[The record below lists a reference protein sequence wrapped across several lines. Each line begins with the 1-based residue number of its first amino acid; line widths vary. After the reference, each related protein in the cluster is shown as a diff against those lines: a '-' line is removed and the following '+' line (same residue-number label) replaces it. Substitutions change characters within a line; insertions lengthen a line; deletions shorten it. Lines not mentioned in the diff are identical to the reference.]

1 MPITAAPDI
10 RAASKVNSTGPIPGF
25 TDPSHTARASE
36 ASSHDTEAPAESD
49 VARTPNTPAPSEV
62 QRTHETASPEDFG
75 PAFSSAPQAPQ
86 VSSAEPQA
94 AESQAP
100 ESQAAEWQSSEWQS
114 PELHDSESEP
124 KESEP
129 KPAHARHTGP
139 RWTSGTNGE
148 TVPVTHGGRTYKTK
162 QGDTLYGVASRHG
175 VSVPA
180 LAELNRISP
189 RQNLHQG
196 QVLSLPEKNDL
207 PDTDPS
213 HVVAPG
219 ETLHG
224 IAARHHM
231 APSALRRANSMG
243 DDSFLKVGELLLL
256 RDSTAKRHRIAPEP
270 PADVPRVATSAQ
282 VEGIRPDVLRA
293 ARLNKFTLLQRT
305 HPAPAQAR
313 LLVASIAEELGAE
326 PALMQA
332 VAAQESGFQHTTVSA
347 GNAIGIMQVTP
358 RSGRW
363 ASDIVG
369 RALDLLDI
377 ADNIVAGTV
386 ILGWL
391 IETAESENE
400 ALAGYYQDLR
410 SVRSEG
416 LLPETKAFVRAVQM
430 QRPRMQVAL

>member
-1 MPITAAPDI
+1 MRRNPQVPVTAAPDI

-25 TDPSHTARASE
+25 TDRDSTD
-36 ASSHDTEAPAESD
+36 HDVKIDFTEAAPSPDAE
-49 VARTPNTPAPSEV
+49 TPADP
-62 QRTHETASPEDFG
+62 
-75 PAFSSAPQAPQ
+75 SSAYTDSPSSPVPAPGPQ
-86 VSSAEPQA
+86 
-94 AESQAP
+94 
-100 ESQAAEWQSSEWQS
+100 
-114 PELHDSESEP
+114 
-124 KESEP
+124 
-129 KPAHARHTGP
+129 
-139 RWTSGTNGE
+139 WTSGTNGE
-148 TVPVTHGGRTYKTK
+148 TVPVTHGGRTYKTRD
-162 QGDTLYGVASRHG
+162 GDTLYGVASKHG

-180 LAELNRISP
+180 LAELNAISP

-219 ETLHG
+219 ETLAG
-224 IAARHHM
+224 IAARHQM
-231 APSALRRANSMG
+231 SPGSLRRANSMG
-243 DDSFLKVGELLLL
+243 DESFLKVGELLLL
-256 RDSTAKRHRIAPEP
+256 RDSTARRHRTPPEP
-270 PADVPRVATSAQ
+270 PTDIPRVATSAQ
-282 VEGIRPDVLRA
+282 VEGIRPAVLAA
-293 ARLNKFTLLQRT
+293 ARLNKFTLLRRT

-313 LLVASIAEELGAE
+313 LIVASIAEELGAD

-347 GNAIGIMQVTP
+347 GNAIGVMQVTP

-369 RALDLLDI
+369 RSLDLLDV

-430 QRPRMQVAL
+430 QRQRMQEAL

>member
-1 MPITAAPDI
+1 MTRMRRNPQVPVTAAPDI

-25 TDPSHTARASE
+25 TDSVPTD
-36 ASSHDTEAPAESD
+36 HDDADENLTEAA
-49 VARTPNTPAPSEV
+49 
-62 QRTHETASPEDFG
+62 ASPADEEQSPLTTPTDS
-75 PAFSSAPQAPQ
+75 PTSSSATA
-86 VSSAEPQA
+86 
-94 AESQAP
+94 
-100 ESQAAEWQSSEWQS
+100 
-114 PELHDSESEP
+114 
-124 KESEP
+124 
-129 KPAHARHTGP
+129 TGP
-139 RWTSGTNGE
+139 QWTSGTNGE
-148 TVPVTHGGRTYKTK
+148 TVPVTHGGRTYKTRD
-162 QGDTLYGVASRHG
+162 GDTLYGVASKHG

-213 HVVAPG
+213 HVVSPG
-219 ETLHG
+219 ETLPG
-224 IAARHHM
+224 IAARHQM
-231 APSALRRANSMG
+231 SPGTLRRANSMD

-256 RDSTAKRHRIAPEP
+256 RDSTARPHRTPPEP
-270 PADVPRVATSAQ
+270 PTDIPRVATSSL
-282 VEGIRPDVLRA
+282 VEDIRPNVLAA

-313 LLVASIAEELGAE
+313 LIVASIAEELGAD

-332 VAAQESGFQHTTVSA
+332 VAAEESGFQQTTVSA

-369 RALDLLDI
+369 RGLDLLDF

-391 IETAESENE
+391 VETAESENE

-416 LLPETKAFVRAVQM
+416 MLPETKAFVRAVQM
-430 QRPRMQVAL
+430 QRQRMQETL

>member
-1 MPITAAPDI
+1 MTRTRRNPQVPITAAPDI

-25 TDPSHTARASE
+25 ADPVSP
-36 ASSHDTEAPAESD
+36 DTGDAESPSAED
-49 VARTPNTPAPSEV
+49 AAVFDSEDTVANAASHSDSPGP
-62 QRTHETASPEDFG
+62 ASPTQTPPAG
-75 PAFSSAPQAPQ
+75 PQ
-86 VSSAEPQA
+86 
-94 AESQAP
+94 
-100 ESQAAEWQSSEWQS
+100 
-114 PELHDSESEP
+114 
-124 KESEP
+124 
-129 KPAHARHTGP
+129 
-139 RWTSGTNGE
+139 WTSGTNGE

-162 QGDTLYGVASRHG
+162 QGDTLYGVASKHG

-219 ETLHG
+219 ETLSG
-224 IAARHHM
+224 IAARHQM
-231 APSALRRANSMG
+231 SASTLRRANSMG
-243 DDSFLKVGELLLL
+243 DDSFIKVGELLLL
-256 RDSTAKRHRIAPEP
+256 RDSTARPHRTPPEP
-270 PADVPRVATSAQ
+270 PTEIPRVATSDQ
-282 VEGIRPDVLRA
+282 VEGVRPNVLRA
-293 ARLNKFTLLQRT
+293 ARLNKFTLLQRS

-313 LLVASIAEELGAE
+313 LIVGSIAEELGAD
-326 PALMQA
+326 PTLMQA

-369 RALDLLDI
+369 RSLDLLDLG
-377 ADNIVAGTV
+377 DNIVAGTV

-391 IETAESENE
+391 VETAESENE

-410 SVRSEG
+410 SVRSVG
-416 LLPETKAFVRAVQM
+416 LLTETKAFVRAVQM
-430 QRPRMQVAL
+430 MRKRLQEAL

>member
-1 MPITAAPDI
+1 MTRMRRNPQVPVTAAPDI

-25 TDPSHTARASE
+25 TDPIPTDRDNADVDFAE
-36 ASSHDTEAPAESD
+36 A
-49 VARTPNTPAPSEV
+49 APSPRV
-62 QRTHETASPEDFG
+62 DDRETSPDTLTDSPSSSSVTTPG
-75 PAFSSAPQAPQ
+75 PQ
-86 VSSAEPQA
+86 
-94 AESQAP
+94 
-100 ESQAAEWQSSEWQS
+100 
-114 PELHDSESEP
+114 
-124 KESEP
+124 
-129 KPAHARHTGP
+129 
-139 RWTSGTNGE
+139 WTSGTNGE
-148 TVPVTHGGRTYKTK
+148 TIPVTHGGRTYKTRE
-162 QGDTLYGVASRHG
+162 GDTLYGVASKHG

-219 ETLHG
+219 ETLPG
-224 IAARHHM
+224 IAARHQM
-231 APSALRRANSMG
+231 SPGTLRRANSMG
-243 DDSFLKVGELLLL
+243 DDSFLQVGELLLL
-256 RDSTAKRHRIAPEP
+256 RDSTARRHRTPPEP
-270 PADVPRVATSAQ
+270 PTDIPRVATSAQ
-282 VEGIRPDVLRA
+282 VEGIRPNVLAA

-313 LLVASIAEELGAE
+313 IIVASIAEELGAD

-369 RALDLLDI
+369 RSLDLLDL

-391 IETAESENE
+391 VETAESENE

-430 QRPRMQVAL
+430 QRQRMQEAL

>member
-1 MPITAAPDI
+1 MTRTRRNPQVPITAAPDI

-25 TDPSHTARASE
+25 ADPVPTDID
-36 ASSHDTEAPAESD
+36 DTD
-49 VARTPNTPAPSEV
+49 VDDADIENTVVDDA
-62 QRTHETASPEDFG
+62 DG
-75 PAFSSAPQAPQ
+75 
-86 VSSAEPQA
+86 SSAEIAATANSEDSPQA
-94 AESQAP
+94 ASH
-100 ESQAAEWQSSEWQS
+100 SDS
-114 PELHDSESEP
+114 PG
-124 KESEP
+124 
-129 KPAHARHTGP
+129 PAQTPPAGP
-139 RWTSGTNGE
+139 QWTSGTNGE

-162 QGDTLYGVASRHG
+162 QGDTLYGVASKHG

-207 PDTDPS
+207 PDADPS

-219 ETLHG
+219 ETLPG
-224 IAARHHM
+224 IAARHQM
-231 APSALRRANSMG
+231 SASTLRRANSMG
-243 DDSFLKVGELLLL
+243 DDSFIKVGELLLL
-256 RDSTAKRHRIAPEP
+256 RDSTARPHRTAPEP

-282 VEGIRPDVLRA
+282 VEGIRPNVLRA
-293 ARLNKFTLLQRT
+293 ARLNKFTLVQRT

-313 LLVASIAEELGAE
+313 LIVASIAEELGAE

-347 GNAIGIMQVTP
+347 GNAIGILQITP

-369 RALDLLDI
+369 RSLDLLDL

-391 IETAESENE
+391 VETAESENE

-410 SVRSEG
+410 SVRSNG
-416 LLPETKAFVRAVQM
+416 LLTETKAFVRAVQM
-430 QRPRMQVAL
+430 LRQRMQEAL

>member
-1 MPITAAPDI
+1 MTRSRRNQQVPITAAPDI
-10 RAASKVNSTGPIPGF
+10 RAASKVNSTGPIPGADAL
-25 TDPSHTARASE
+25 DPADPNSAEHDAEATPDE
-36 ASSHDTEAPAESD
+36 ASSNPSSPDTEATPDEPASD
-49 VARTPNTPAPSEV
+49 EAAPTQE
-62 QRTHETASPEDFG
+62 AG
-75 PAFSSAPQAPQ
+75 PTQSAPTSAGPQ
-86 VSSAEPQA
+86 
-94 AESQAP
+94 
-100 ESQAAEWQSSEWQS
+100 
-114 PELHDSESEP
+114 
-124 KESEP
+124 
-129 KPAHARHTGP
+129 
-139 RWTSGTNGE
+139 WTAGTTGE
-148 TVPVTHGGRTYKTK
+148 TVPVTHGGRTYKAK
-162 QGDTLYGVASRHG
+162 QGDTLYGVASKHG

-207 PDTDPS
+207 PDEDPS
-213 HVVAPG
+213 HIVGPG

-224 IAARHHM
+224 IAARHGISP
-231 APSALRRANSMG
+231 ATLRRANAMG
-243 DDSFLKVGELLLL
+243 EDSYLMVGELLLL
-256 RDSTAKRHRIAPEP
+256 RPSTARPRRSAPEAP
-270 PADVPRVATSAQ
+270 HDIPRVATGAQ
-282 VEGIRPDVLRA
+282 IEGIRPDVLHA
-293 ARLNKFTLLQRT
+293 ARLNKYTLLHRR

-313 LLVASIAEELGAE
+313 LIVAQVAEELGAE

-369 RALDLLDI
+369 RGLDLLDI
-377 ADNIVAGTV
+377 EDNIIAGTV

-410 SVRSEG
+410 SVRAEG
-416 LLPETKAFVRAVQM
+416 LLPETKAFVRAVQL
-430 QRPRMQVAL
+430 QRPRMQEAL

>member
-1 MPITAAPDI
+1 MTRTRRNPQVPITAAPDI

-25 TDPSHTARASE
+25 TDSVPADYDDDAVDPADAVASTLG
-36 ASSHDTEAPAESD
+36 DD
-49 VARTPNTPAPSEV
+49 L
-62 QRTHETASPEDFG
+62 ETAPDSHSD
-75 PAFSSAPQAPQ
+75 SLTS
-86 VSSAEPQA
+86 
-94 AESQAP
+94 
-100 ESQAAEWQSSEWQS
+100 SQAAS
-114 PELHDSESEP
+114 P
-124 KESEP
+124 
-129 KPAHARHTGP
+129 PAAVSGP
-139 RWTSGTNGE
+139 QWTSGTSGE
-148 TVPVTHGGRTYKTK
+148 TIPVTHGGRTYKTK
-162 QGDTLYGVASRHG
+162 QGDTLYGVASKHG

-219 ETLHG
+219 ETLPG
-224 IAARHHM
+224 IAAQHQM
-231 APSALRRANSMG
+231 SPGTLRRANSMG
-243 DDSFLKVGELLLL
+243 DDSFLQVGELLLL
-256 RDSTAKRHRIAPEP
+256 RDSAARRHRTTPEP
-270 PADVPRVATSAQ
+270 PTDIPRVATSAQ
-282 VEGIRPDVLRA
+282 VEGIRPNVLRA
-293 ARLNKFTLLQRT
+293 ARLNKFTLLRRT

-313 LLVASIAEELGAE
+313 PIIASIADELGAD

-369 RALDLLDI
+369 RSLDLLDL

-386 ILGWL
+386 VLGWL

-430 QRPRMQVAL
+430 QRQRMQESL

>member
-1 MPITAAPDI
+1 MTRMRRNPQVPVTAAPDI

-25 TDPSHTARASE
+25 TDSVPTD
-36 ASSHDTEAPAESD
+36 HDDADENLTEAA
-49 VARTPNTPAPSEV
+49 
-62 QRTHETASPEDFG
+62 ASPADEEQSPLTTPTDS
-75 PAFSSAPQAPQ
+75 PTSSSATA
-86 VSSAEPQA
+86 
-94 AESQAP
+94 
-100 ESQAAEWQSSEWQS
+100 
-114 PELHDSESEP
+114 
-124 KESEP
+124 
-129 KPAHARHTGP
+129 TGP
-139 RWTSGTNGE
+139 QWTSGTNGE
-148 TVPVTHGGRTYKTK
+148 TVPVTHGGRTYKTRD
-162 QGDTLYGVASRHG
+162 GDTLYGVASKHG

-213 HVVAPG
+213 HVVSPG
-219 ETLHG
+219 ETLPG
-224 IAARHHM
+224 IAARHQM
-231 APSALRRANSMG
+231 SPGTLRRANSMD

-256 RDSTAKRHRIAPEP
+256 RDSTARPHRTPPEP
-270 PADVPRVATSAQ
+270 PTDIPRVATSSL
-282 VEGIRPDVLRA
+282 VEDIRPNVLAA

-305 HPAPAQAR
+305 HPAPARAR
-313 LLVASIAEELGAE
+313 LIVASIAEELGAD

-332 VAAQESGFQHTTVSA
+332 VAAEESGFQQTTVSA

-369 RALDLLDI
+369 RGLDLLDL

-391 IETAESENE
+391 VETAESENE

-430 QRPRMQVAL
+430 QRQRMQETL

>member
-10 RAASKVNSTGPIPGF
+10 RAASKVNSTGPIPGADRADPESDQRGDAAD
-25 TDPSHTARASE
+25 TATDESATSPAEATPSADASADESATSPTEAGPTADPSAEDSKAAPQGSSAS
-36 ASSHDTEAPAESD
+36 AAAP
-49 VARTPNTPAPSEV
+49 
-62 QRTHETASPEDFG
+62 ETAAG
-75 PAFSSAPQAPQ
+75 PQ
-86 VSSAEPQA
+86 
-94 AESQAP
+94 
-100 ESQAAEWQSSEWQS
+100 
-114 PELHDSESEP
+114 
-124 KESEP
+124 
-129 KPAHARHTGP
+129 
-139 RWTSGTNGE
+139 WTSGTAGA
-148 TVPVTHGGRTYKTK
+148 TVPVTHGGRTYKAK
-162 QGDTLYGVASRHG
+162 QGDTLYGVASKHG

-207 PDTDPS
+207 PDEDPS

-219 ETLHG
+219 ETLQG
-224 IAARHHM
+224 IAARHGIS
-231 APSALRRANSMG
+231 PSTLRRANAMG
-243 DDSFLKVGELLLL
+243 EESFLKVGELLLL
-256 RDSTAKRHRIAPEP
+256 RPSTARPRRTAPEP
-270 PADVPRVATSAQ
+270 PRDIPRVAASAQ
-282 VEGIRPDVLRA
+282 VEGIRPAVLHA
-293 ARLNKFTLLQRT
+293 ARLNKYTLLHRR

-313 LLVASIAEELGAE
+313 LIVASIAEELGAD

-369 RALDLLDI
+369 RGLDLLDI
-377 ADNIVAGTV
+377 GDNIIAGTV

-410 SVRSEG
+410 SVRTDG
-416 LLPETKAFVRAVQM
+416 LLPETKAFVRAVQL
-430 QRPRMQVAL
+430 QRSRLQEAL